1 MIREEAFGRITQ
13 VERQAFRPSFDLTVT
28 TVSSD
33 RKESG
38 MQEFSVVGKS
48 VERKDGRVKVT
59 GSARYAADLVAPG
72 MLHGKI
78 LRSPLAHARILHMD
92 TSRAEALP
100 GVMAVI
106 TGKDFPGQ
114 PFGTRPDT
122 RDQLPMPLTKVHHFG
137 EGVAAVAALDEDIAE
152 EALDLIRVEYEE
164 LPVVL
169 TAEDA
174 LKPDAPAVNEF
185 KKTNLAYASDF
196 VFGDVEKG
204 FKDADHIREETFS
217 SQRVTVGFIEPH
229 ACLAE
234 VDRAGRVL
242 LQGSK
247 QSPYI
252 TWRHMCRALDIPLTK
267 MRIVNPYVGGA
278 FSGKHDPFDVDF
290 AAVKLAQKTG
300 RPVRI
305 ALNYDEV
312 LAAYRQRN
320 AMNARL
326 RIGVKKSGAI
336 TALEAECVLEGGP
349 ICGIG
354 PFNIYYFGAFLN
366 IPYKIPAIKYHGKLV
381 YSNRSPC
388 GTVRGQEIVLAQF
401 ALDSLLHMVGEDIHV
416 DPVEMRLINAV
427 TDHYTTANG
436 IVVDVSGLR
445 RCIERSA
452 AEIKWKESRKT
463 RPKGRG
469 IGFSCASH
477 PSGPRLGGHFGSS
490 VILKLVEDGK
500 VIVTHGGTEIGQGCN
515 TIFCQMVAEVLGL
528 PIEDV
533 EQGVSDSDT
542 TVFDSGMFGDRC
554 TFWDGN
560 AAILAGK
567 DLKRQLAT
575 VAAKD
580 LMAEPEALEFQN
592 RRIFVKDDPS
602 RSMDFLLAVRKT
614 YYEHGAPLY
623 GRGYWAATDI
633 DLVDWKTGKGNL
645 AHGLDFIATAIE
657 LDVDEETGKVTL
669 LKSAHGDDAG
679 QPINPL
685 MLDGQVLGGSTH
697 MMGHGLMEESLYD
710 EKGRALNCSWRDYK
724 QPTSMDVPLEAVV
737 EHIHTHDPYGPFGA
751 KGAGE
756 ASSCST
762 LAAIANGV
770 YDAVGVRI
778 KDLPITPEK
787 ILQALKHKE
796 GK

>member
-1 MIREEAFGRITQ
+1 MGE
-13 VERQAFRPSFDLTVT
+13 LT
-28 TVSSD
+28 
-33 RKESG
+33 
-38 MQEFSVVGKS
+38 VVGKS
-48 VERKDGRVKVT
+48 VERTDGRGKVT
-59 GSARYAADLVAPG
+59 GKARYAADLVAPG
-72 MLHGKI
+72 MLHGKL
-78 LRSPLAHARILHMD
+78 LRSPLAHARILNID
-92 TSRAEALP
+92 TGKAKSLP

-106 TGKDFPGQ
+106 TGKDFPGI
-114 PFGTRPDT
+114 PYGTRPDT
-122 RDQLPMPLTKVHHFG
+122 RDQLPMPITKVHHFG
-137 EGVAAVAALDEDIAE
+137 EGVAAVAAIDEDTAE
-152 EALDLIRVEYEE
+152 EALDLIKVDYEQ

-174 LKPDAPAVNEF
+174 LRPDAPAVNEF
-185 KKTNLAYASDF
+185 RQGNLAYFSDF
-196 VFGDVEKG
+196 NFGDVDKG
-204 FKDADHIREETFS
+204 FQEADHIREEEFS

-234 VDRAGRVL
+234 VDPTGRIL

-252 TWRHMCRALDIPLTK
+252 TWRHMCRALDIPLSK
-267 MRIVNPYVGGA
+267 MRIINPFVGGA

-290 AAVKLAQKTG
+290 ATVKLAQLTG
-300 RPVRI
+300 RPVKI

-320 AMNARL
+320 AMDARL
-326 RIGVKKSGAI
+326 RLGVKNNGAI

-401 ALDSLLHMVGEDIHV
+401 ALDSLLHMVGEDLGI
-416 DPVEMRLINAV
+416 DPVDIRLINAV
-427 TDHYTTANG
+427 TDNWTTANG
-436 IVVDVSGLR
+436 IKVDVSGLPE
-445 RCIERSA
+445 CIKNSA
-452 AEIKWKESRKT
+452 DEIKWKESRQA

-500 VIVTHGGTEIGQGCN
+500 VVITHGGTEIGQGCN
-515 TIFCQMVAEVLGL
+515 TVFCQMAAEVLGL
-528 PIEDV
+528 PMEDIV
-533 EQGVSDSDT
+533 QGVSDSDT
-542 TVFDSGMFGDRC
+542 TIFDSGMFGDRC

-560 AAILAGK
+560 ATIL
-567 DLKRQLAT
+567 
-575 VAAKD
+575 AAKD
-580 LMAEPEALEFQN
+580 LKQQLATIAAEQLQADPEDLEFKN
-592 RRIFVKDDPS
+592 KRIFVKGNPEKGI
-602 RSMDFLLAVRKT
+602 DFLLAVRKA
-614 YYEHGAPLY
+614 YYEKGTPLY
-623 GRGYWAATDI
+623 GKGYWAATDI
-633 DLVDWKTGKGNL
+633 DIVDWKTGRGNL

-657 LDVDEETGKVTL
+657 LEVDEETGKITL
-669 LKSAHGDDAG
+669 IKAAHGDDAG

-697 MMGHGLMEESLYD
+697 MIGHALYEESLYD
-710 EKGRALNCSWRDYK
+710 EKGRALNHTWQDYK
-724 QPTSMDVPLEAVV
+724 QPTSMDVPEDAFVRHV
-737 EHIHTHDPYGPFGA
+737 HTHDPYGPFGA

-762 LAAIANGV
+762 LAAIANGI

-778 KDLPITPEK
+778 RDLPITPEK
-787 ILQALKHKE
+787 VLKALKQKE